1 MDDEEVG
8 WAVEGN
14 DLALELLPQGSLCG
28 DHHAYRELLAAG
40 LHAAAGAAARWSD
53 GWRRRGGAWGFGE
66 FGEKLLLRVTRDN
79 TSKKSWEAMKFYG
92 LLETRWA

>member
-40 LHAAAGAAARWSD
+40 FHAAAGAAARWSM
-53 GWRRRGGAWGFGE
+53 GVGGEGVRGVSGNSVRNSYSG
-66 FGEKLLLRVTRDN
+66 
-79 TSKKSWEAMKFYG
+79 
-92 LLETRWA
+92 